1 MAMLTT
7 PERSHITPDN
17 APYTRGV
24 VDTSVSASK
33 STKLSVAPRAAQVN
47 SAQIN
52 STTPNPKIR

>member
-24 VDTSVSASK
+24 VDTSVSASR
-33 STKLSVAPRAAQVN
+33 STKLSVAPRAAQTRN
-47 SAQIN
+47 AHMNTS
-52 STTPNPKIR
+52 TPNPKIR